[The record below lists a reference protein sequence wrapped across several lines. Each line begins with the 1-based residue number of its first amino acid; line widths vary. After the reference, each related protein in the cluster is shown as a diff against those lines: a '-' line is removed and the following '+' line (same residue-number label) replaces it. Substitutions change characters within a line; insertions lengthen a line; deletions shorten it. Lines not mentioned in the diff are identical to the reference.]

1 MTKVPAEVSSM
12 WIQFNNCQSPVV
24 EEILNLKDIP
34 VFTLVK
40 VPQ

>member
-12 WIQFNNCQSPVV
+12 WIQFNNCQSPVK
-24 EEILNLKDIP
+24 EILNLKDIP